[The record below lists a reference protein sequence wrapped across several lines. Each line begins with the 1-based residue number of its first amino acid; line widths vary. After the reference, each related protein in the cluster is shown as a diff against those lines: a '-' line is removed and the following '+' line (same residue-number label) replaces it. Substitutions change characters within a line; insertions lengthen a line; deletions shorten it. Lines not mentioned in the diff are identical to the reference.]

1 MKIKII
7 ERENYEDTGRSFY
20 VSAQGCFNH
29 SSWFSSREINK
40 ITAAGYVNLDYE
52 KYEIA
57 LARAISYKTLITD
70 EPAQQQEAPRDW
82 KAEPATE
89 KQMNYLR
96 DLGYFPEQR
105 LTKSEASRM
114 ISAAKNSWAGS
125 LNMIRADG
133 SM

>member
-1 MKIKII
+1 MKIKVI
-7 ERENYEDTGRSFY
+7 ERENYKDTGRSFY

-29 SSWFSSREINK
+29 SGWFSSREINK
-40 ITAAGYVNLDYE
+40 ITADGYVNLNNE

-57 LARAISYKTLITD
+57 LGRAVSYKTLITD
-70 EPAQQQEAPRDW
+70 EPAQPQEAPHDW
-82 KAEPATE
+82 KDDPATE

-105 LTKSEASRM
+105 LTKSEASQM
-114 ISAAKNSWAGS
+114 ISAAKNGWAGS
-125 LNMIRADG
+125 LNMTRADG

>member
-1 MKIKII
+1 MKIQII

-29 SSWFSSREINK
+29 SGWFSSREINK
-40 ITAAGYVNLDYE
+40 ITEAGCVNLDPE

-70 EPAQQQEAPRDW
+70 EPAKQQEAPRDW
-82 KAEPATE
+82 KDEPATE
-89 KQMNYLR
+89 KQLNYLR
-96 DLGYFPEQR
+96 DLGYFPEQK
-105 LTKSEASRM
+105 LTKSEASQM
-114 ISAAKNSWAGS
+114 ISAAKHGWAGS
-125 LNMIRADG
+125 LNMTRADG